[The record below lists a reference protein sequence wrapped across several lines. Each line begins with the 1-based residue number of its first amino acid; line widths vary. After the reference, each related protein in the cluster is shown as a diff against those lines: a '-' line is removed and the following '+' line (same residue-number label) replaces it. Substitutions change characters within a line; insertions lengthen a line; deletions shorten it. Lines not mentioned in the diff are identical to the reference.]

1 MGNLVSEQPP
11 TMRIAPITIA
21 ALTNIF
27 STPAPIIFSTLSP
40 SSATFKP
47 ASKEK
52 EAFISFGQNN
62 EITNNPADEKEDSPI
77 TTLSISSPF
86 TGTAR
91 PVAIPTTR
99 QPRILQA
106 VTPLV
111 NSFASTPSPTFLP
124 RPTILPN
131 PTISLGSDNPT
142 IALTTLNNPLPV
154 ARPTD
159 INLGSPQPIFVQSSP
174 PPQLRIPVIPQQNA
188 VLSIPVAKKSQDT
201 SQCQHPRGGGSY
213 TCISFGVPH
222 DPIFAFHTVQGDD
235 GFFFGTGSGFP
246 EHKIVNGPATIRR
259 RRKLQKVLIEKE
271 LARIRKEKL
280 TRAKNEMKELKTRAY
295 TYSKINDKLPIT
307 SYQKKLLEKS
317 ESEKIFQK
325 QNKHKNRNTNT
336 STTEHSDIY
345 QTNFVSDQSREKKNT
360 RKAVL
365 KTITTPKV
373 QLYEYPVEETIS
385 YVTNTEE
392 RSVTTTPTNVS
403 DQGAKLLTGPPRR
416 AFPSSYESLNKNLLA
431 ESYKP

>member
-47 ASKEK
+47 ASNEK

-77 TTLSISSPF
+77 TTLSISSSF

-124 RPTILPN
+124 RATILPN

-142 IALTTLNNPLPV
+142 IALTTLNNPLP
-154 ARPTD
+154 
-159 INLGSPQPIFVQSSP
+159 
-174 PPQLRIPVIPQQNA
+174 
-188 VLSIPVAKKSQDT
+188 
-201 SQCQHPRGGGSY
+201 
-213 TCISFGVPH
+213 
-222 DPIFAFHTVQGDD
+222 
-235 GFFFGTGSGFP
+235 
-246 EHKIVNGPATIRR
+246 
-259 RRKLQKVLIEKE
+259 
-271 LARIRKEKL
+271 
-280 TRAKNEMKELKTRAY
+280 
-295 TYSKINDKLPIT
+295 
-307 SYQKKLLEKS
+307 
-317 ESEKIFQK
+317 
-325 QNKHKNRNTNT
+325 
-336 STTEHSDIY
+336 
-345 QTNFVSDQSREKKNT
+345 
-360 RKAVL
+360 
-365 KTITTPKV
+365 
-373 QLYEYPVEETIS
+373 
-385 YVTNTEE
+385 
-392 RSVTTTPTNVS
+392 
-403 DQGAKLLTGPPRR
+403 
-416 AFPSSYESLNKNLLA
+416 
-431 ESYKP
+431 